1 MSDTLPLL
9 KGTLELLIM
18 KALSVESTHGY
29 GLSVWME
36 RGSRGAIV
44 VDDSAIYQ
52 ALRRL
57 EGKRLVEAE
66 WGLTENNRRARFY
79 RLTTFGEQQLDAE
92 ARTWSRYVESVGALL
107 ASGSG
112 GEG

>member
-1 MSDTLPLL
+1 MSETLPLL
-9 KGTLELLIM
+9 KGTLELLIL
-18 KALSVESTHGY
+18 KTLSVESTHGY

-36 RGSRGAIV
+36 RGSGGTIV

-66 WGLTENNRRARFY
+66 WGLTENKRRARFY
-79 RLTTFGEQQLDAE
+79 RLTSFGERRLEEE
-92 ARTWSRYVESVGALL
+92 ARTWSQYVESVGALL
-107 ASGSG
+107 ALPGSTG
-112 GEG
+112 